1 MRPWMLLGFV
11 LIVAGFTVPISE
23 YAMFGEARA
32 ALDAGRIT
40 SEARAAWPF
49 PTAAVIGV
57 VALAAGAAFVA
68 FGRWSEFGKP

>member
-23 YAMFGEARA
+23 YAMFGDARA
-32 ALDAGRIT
+32 ALDAGR
-40 SEARAAWPF
+40 ARGAWPF
-49 PTAAVIGV
+49 PMAAVIGV

-68 FGRWSEFGKP
+68 FGRWSEVGKP